1 VRRELRRWLWR
12 LHDEIPVTSIFVTH
26 DDREEALEVAA
37 HTGTPDGPDVFVRPH
52 EIGIARE
59 DDCRDSLAA
68 TVAHIVMTTFT
79 KGICLQL
86 R

>member
-1 VRRELRRWLWR
+1 MK
-12 LHDEIPVTSIFVTH
+12 IPVTSIFVTH
-26 DDREEALEVAA
+26 DDQEEALEVAA

-59 DDCRDSLAA
+59 DDGRDSLAA